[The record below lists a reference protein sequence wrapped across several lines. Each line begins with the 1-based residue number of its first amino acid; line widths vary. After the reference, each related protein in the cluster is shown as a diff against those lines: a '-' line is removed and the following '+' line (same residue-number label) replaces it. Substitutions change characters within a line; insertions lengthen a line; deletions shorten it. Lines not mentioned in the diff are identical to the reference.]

1 MMKNISIILILL
13 IAGFANTSAQS
24 TTDTIVMQKVFG
36 GYQFYQG
43 SKRLNVSNLV
53 RTMKP
58 NEQAFKEI
66 KAAQTTYIFGNIVAF
81 AGGFMVGWPIGTAIG
96 GGDPN
101 WTLAAVGAGLI
112 IITIPIGQKF
122 NKQARTAVNTY
133 NKGAKTSSFWDNTDI
148 RFGFTGNGLGFT
160 MNY

>member
-1 MMKNISIILILL
+1 MKRISIFIILL
-13 IAGFANTSAQS
+13 IAGFAGVSGQPS
-24 TTDTIVMQKVFG
+24 MDTIVMQKVFG

-43 SKRLNVSNLV
+43 SKRINMSNLV
-53 RTMKP
+53 KTMKP
-58 NEQAFKEI
+58 NEQAFQEI
-66 KAAQTTYIFGNIVAF
+66 KAAQTTYIFGNILAF

-101 WTLAAVGAGLI
+101 WALAAVGAGLI

-133 NKGAKTSSFWDNTDI
+133 NKSVKTSSFWDNADF
-148 RFGFTGNGLGFT
+148 RFGFTGNGVGFT
-160 MNY
+160 MSY

>member
-1 MMKNISIILILL
+1 MMKSISIILILL
-13 IAGFANTSAQS
+13 IVGFSNVFGQAS
-24 TTDTIVMQKVFG
+24 TDTIVMQKVFG

-43 SKRLNVSNLV
+43 SKRMNISNLV
-53 RTMKP
+53 KTMKP
-58 NEQAFKEI
+58 NEQAFQEM

-81 AGGFMVGWPIGTAIG
+81 AGGFMVGWPIGTSLG

-112 IITIPIGQKF
+112 IITIPISQKF

-133 NKGAKTSSFWDNTDI
+133 NKGVKTSSFWDNKNL

-160 MNY
+160 MSY